1 MNQIRRILGFL
12 WVILG
17 PTAIYLM
24 IAQAFKKM
32 AEADI
37 KITNA
42 LGETAKTM
50 AEAAKLN
57 IEMQWGI
64 IIIIFVP
71 IAFGLMIFGYYSF
84 KGEYDRE

>member
-1 MNQIRRILGFL
+1 MNQIRRVLGMV
-12 WVILG
+12 WAILG

-24 IAQAFKKM
+24 IAQALKKV
-32 AEADI
+32 AEADV
-37 KITNA
+37 KIGKA
-42 LGETAKTM
+42 VDETARVF

>member
-1 MNQIRRILGFL
+1 MNQIRRVLGMV
-12 WVILG
+12 WAILG

-24 IAQAFKKM
+24 IAQALKKV
-32 AEADI
+32 AEADVRI
-37 KITNA
+37 GKA
-42 LGETAKTM
+42 VDETARVF

>member
-1 MNQIRRILGFL
+1 MNQIRRVLGMV
-12 WVILG
+12 WAILG

-24 IAQAFKKM
+24 IAQALKKVS
-32 AEADI
+32 EADA
-37 KITNA
+37 KIGKA
-42 LGETAKTM
+42 IDETARVF